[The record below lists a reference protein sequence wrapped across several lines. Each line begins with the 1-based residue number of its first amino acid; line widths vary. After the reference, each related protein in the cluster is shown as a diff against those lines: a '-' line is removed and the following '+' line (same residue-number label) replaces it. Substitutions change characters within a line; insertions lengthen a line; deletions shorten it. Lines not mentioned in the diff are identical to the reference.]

1 MSSNRTVAVF
11 GAYGHTG
18 RFIVV
23 ELLKNGL
30 RPVLSG
36 RDIHKLNAV
45 GAAHGG
51 LEARAA
57 SIDAPASLDQALHG
71 VAAII
76 NCAGP
81 FSATAAP
88 VIEAALRARIPYL
101 DVVAEPDIAAAAFE
115 RYVDRA
121 VMRRL

>member
-1 MSSNRTVAVF
+1 MTSNRTVAVF
-11 GAYGHTG
+11 GAYGHTA
-18 RFIVV
+18 RFVIAEAVKKG
-23 ELLKNGL
+23 LK
-30 RPVLSG
+30 PVLSG

-57 SIDAPASLDQALHG
+57 SIDASASLDRAFQG

-81 FSATAAP
+81 FSVTAAP
-88 VIEAALRARIPYL
+88 VIDVALRARIPYL
-101 DVVAEPDIAAAAFE
+101 DVVAEPDIAGAVFE
-115 RYVDRA
+115 RYADSCP
-121 VMRRL
+121 